1 MSLYISCNI
10 VYFIDSNSP
19 HITFPFY
26 PQIPFDGCAIS
37 VQPSPYSSLYI
48 CTVEMLQDEK
58 ADDSGRPL
66 FAVQG
71 GMRGHNATK
80 EAADSHASV
89 STGSE

>member
-1 MSLYISCNI
+1 MAAR
-10 VYFIDSNSP
+10 
-19 HITFPFY
+19 FPCSHR
-26 PQIPFDGCAIS
+26 PIP
-37 VQPSPYSSLYI
+37 PYNI

-71 GMRGHNATK
+71 GMRGHNSTK
-80 EAADSHASV
+80 EAADSHVSV